1 MAFDQATRGRLQKL
15 VNACRGLLSDEFS
28 IQLQQTYGLDPRT
41 GAVTPL
47 SRLGHLDDRQR
58 NTADVLRQTLAHYL
72 GADADDAAHR
82 IAVLDRMLREQAFTV
97 LNRLAALLMI
107 EARGQLIESVS
118 KGYQSQGF
126 QLYSRI
132 AGTALGETGP
142 AYQVYLFSVFDE
154 LARELPALFDRY
166 AANAQLFPSETALRA
181 VLAELNHFEVAALW
195 GEDETLGW
203 IYQYFNSK
211 EERKAMRDAS
221 QAPRNSRELAVRNQF
236 FTPRYVVEFLVDN
249 TLGRLWFNATSGK
262 SSLAGRCQYLLIKP
276 DEKPEDQPLKLV
288 ISVTRD
294 RALLWSITG
303 LEGTLKEPKASFAR
317 TGRIGD
323 RCDGGYMC
331 ESSACDFAASKC
343 IASKEID
350 VPVFDY
356 REINKALFEI
366 ANRRYIGRNRAA
378 KTYQITLMADG
389 GTPYSTIVS
398 MMGAM
403 RCKMPEVG
411 KNSDGCLLP
420 TDDEAL
426 KKNPDPIALKAKLF
440 DTTRAKYD
448 ANTMALFPD
457 ILFSTGFE

>member
-1 MAFDQATRGRLQKL
+1 LELSNNKVHSKLRTAVRRREDQIE
-15 VNACRGLLSDEFS
+15 SDE
-28 IQLQQTYGLDPRT
+28 
-41 GAVTPL
+41 
-47 SRLGHLDDRQR
+47 
-58 NTADVLRQTLAHYL
+58 
-72 GADADDAAHR
+72 
-82 IAVLDRMLREQAFTV
+82 M
-97 LNRLAALLMI
+97 
-107 EARGQLIESVS
+107 ES
-118 KGYQSQGF
+118 G
-126 QLYSRI
+126 
-132 AGTALGETGP
+132 
-142 AYQVYLFSVFDE
+142 
-154 LARELPALFDRY
+154 
-166 AANAQLFPSETALRA
+166 
-181 VLAELNHFEVAALW
+181 ELNLVPYLDIVTNLMLVFLSAVSSGIIFSQINTTLPDSAA
-195 GEDETLGW
+195 
-203 IYQYFNSK
+203 
-211 EERKAMRDAS
+211 AAAAS
-221 QAPRNSRELAVRNQF
+221 P
-236 FTPRYVVEFLVDN
+236 T
-249 TLGRLWFNATSGK
+249 
-262 SSLAGRCQYLLIKP
+262 KP
-276 DEKPEDQPLKLV
+276 DDKPEDQPLKLV

-303 LEGTLKEPKASFAR
+303 LEGTLPLPKATFPR

-331 ESSACDFAASKC
+331 ESSACDIGASKC
-343 IASKEID
+343 IASKEVD

-366 ANRRYIGRNRAA
+366 ANRRYLGRNRAP